1 MEKVSIKGQSSA
13 AISQSNVNFSNILC
27 QMDIHK
33 KWEVIYKHP
42 EDSEERERGKKIYKG
57 ESKANQSTDL
67 SSHGIMTIATVTAV

>member
-1 MEKVSIKGQSSA
+1 
-13 AISQSNVNFSNILC
+13 
-27 QMDIHK
+27 MDIHK

-42 EDSEERERGKKIYKG
+42 EDSEEREGDKKIYKG